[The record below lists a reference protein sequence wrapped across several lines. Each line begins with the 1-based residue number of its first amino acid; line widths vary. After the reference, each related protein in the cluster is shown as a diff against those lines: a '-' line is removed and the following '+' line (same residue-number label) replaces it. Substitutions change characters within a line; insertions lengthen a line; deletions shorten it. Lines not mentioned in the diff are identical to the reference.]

1 MGHRVLAEFQDADPV
16 RPSAVSIGAAFG
28 PANSADW
35 LAPGAWMVPEAPRRP
50 VPVQPKRETGARARE
65 KARVRGLSAL
75 DYLTG
80 GHPNAMA

>member
-1 MGHRVLAEFQDADPV
+1 MTQSIQAEFLDADPV
-16 RPSAVSIGAAFG
+16 RPNAVSIGTAFG
-28 PANSADW
+28 PVNSADW

-50 VPVQPKRETGARARE
+50 VPAQPKRETGARARE

>member
-1 MGHRVLAEFQDADPV
+1 VTQSIQAEFLDADPV
-16 RPSAVSIGAAFG
+16 RPSAISIGSAPG
-28 PANSADW
+28 PAHSADW
-35 LAPGAWMVPEAPRRP
+35 LAPGAWMMPEAPRQI
-50 VPVQPKRETGARARE
+50 VPTQPKRETGARARE